1 MKRKNTTLESLIKTF
16 GNISRTAQ
24 ARTERGRKIISRSYL
39 HECLRLQRITSARQ
53 ALELVRAAERLRPGR
68 WPDSR
73 AWALMGLK

>member
-1 MKRKNTTLESLIKTF
+1 MMAKNRTLESLIKTF

-24 ARTERGRKIISRSYL
+24 VRNGRGRRIISRSYL
-39 HECLRLQRITSARQ
+39 HECLRLQRITSAKQ
-53 ALELVRAAERLRPGR
+53 ALELVRAADKVHPGR